1 MLDWAIKKHKRYKKD
16 MGDKYPRGRY
26 AMVPFVIWNLNNIPT
41 LKKVRLEC
49 FNETEIIFS
58 NKYILKDFH
67 S

>member
-1 MLDWAIKKHKRYKKD
+1 